1 MMKPWQTRLNKAP
14 GHGGKEK
21 KRMNK
26 EREDP
31 SPNQKRRNP
40 MWVTMGYPISFDS
53 TRSKFTQLHGI
64 PCNGRVKKKYAC

>member
-1 MMKPWQTRLNKAP
+1 MKPWQTRLNKAP
-14 GHGGKEK
+14 GQGGEEK

-40 MWVTMGYPISFDS
+40 MWVTMGYLYPLIARGQSSHNCMGF
-53 TRSKFTQLHGI
+53 HAM
-64 PCNGRVKKKYAC
+64 VE